1 MVDQLA
7 VLRPGVA
14 VSREIQL
21 DRWVRGLD
29 DGRYLIRLL
38 PKGCWWHFGDIKG
51 DPDHDGKISKRYVV
65 AKQTPVVL
73 ESRDE
78 VEFQLIDGRIV
89 EQ

>member
-1 MVDQLA
+1 M
-7 VLRPGVA
+7 
-14 VSREIQL
+14 
-21 DRWVRGLD
+21 
-29 DGRYLIRLL
+29 